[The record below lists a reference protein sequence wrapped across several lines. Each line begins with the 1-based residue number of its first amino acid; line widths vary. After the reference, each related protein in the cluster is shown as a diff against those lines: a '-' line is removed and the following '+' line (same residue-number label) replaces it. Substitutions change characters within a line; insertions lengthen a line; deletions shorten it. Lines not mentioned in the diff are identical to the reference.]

1 MTSATITSK
10 HQITVPSPVRKQL
23 GLRQG
28 DRILFTPDKN
38 GGFALRRA
46 GGTDSDGYAR
56 KFLRSGKPAAVTD
69 KSQASRRAAA
79 AAYVRRNG

>member
-10 HQITVPSPVRKQL
+10 HQITVPSAVRRQL

-46 GGTDSDGYAR
+46 GEADSDGYAR
-56 KFLRSGKPAAVTD
+56 RFLRGGKTSAVTD

-79 AAYVRRNG
+79 ASYVRRNG